1 MIYLDLKNDIA
12 LWSGRGDLTA
22 LIPSFV
28 RLAEMEIYRTNP
40 NPLRVSEMETEA
52 TLTVSALTATL
63 PSDFLDARS
72 LKLDDASSTLL
83 AYVPPSEWNQSRAGV
98 FTIVGDQVRL
108 PEGTSSNLKLAYYA
122 QPSALSE
129 NTDTNAVL
137 SNYYGIYLNAAMI
150 FAMVYVLDMGAAQV
164 YREQLSVAIDAAT
177 RNNKSNFS
185 GPLVVRAA

>member
-1 MIYLDLKNDIA
+1 M
-12 LWSGRGDLTA
+12 
-22 LIPSFV
+22 
-28 RLAEMEIYRTNP
+28 
-40 NPLRVSEMETEA
+40 
-52 TLTVSALTATL
+52 
-63 PSDFLDARS
+63 
-72 LKLDDASSTLL
+72 
-83 AYVPPSEWNQSRAGV
+83 
-98 FTIVGDQVRL
+98 

-150 FAMVYVLDMGAAQV
+150 FAMVYVLDMGAAQI